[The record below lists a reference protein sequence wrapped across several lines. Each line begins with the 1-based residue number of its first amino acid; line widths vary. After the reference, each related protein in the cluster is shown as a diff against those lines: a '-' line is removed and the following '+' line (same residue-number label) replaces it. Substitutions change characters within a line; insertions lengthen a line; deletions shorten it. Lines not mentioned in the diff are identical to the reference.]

1 MEARKASEPK
11 TIAEAL
17 DEAFPQY
24 LAMGMTPRQYWE
36 EDCTL
41 VIAYRKAYQIRQEHE
56 NQMAWLQGVYILK
69 ALQSAP
75 IYVNGFVPRGA
86 VIEPYW
92 DKPYDFGFGRSRKMT
107 EEETNRK
114 KMQDVENYMQ
124 TLAARFNKSFQNR
137 KAKQEQENK
146 PEAKPEQET
155 KPEQE

>member
-1 MEARKASEPK
+1 
-11 TIAEAL
+11 
-17 DEAFPQY
+17 
-24 LAMGMTPRQYWE
+24 MGMTPRQYWE

-92 DKPYDFGFGRSRKMT
+92 DKPYDFGFGKSRKKT

-124 TLAARFNKSFQNR
+124 NLAARFNKSFQNR
-137 KAKQEQENK
+137 KAKQERDAKTEQ
-146 PEAKPEQET
+146 PDAKPEQPDIKPKQET